1 MSTLSG
7 KVQQIDSIKTDIVNC
22 HSLLK
27 NKLISREITVYQSDK
42 MLDLINKIEGI
53 KGRWAGGEFQS
64 TQIVTSGNMQFLQ
77 ISNLTFKPSTIL
89 IIPSS
94 NTINSAKATIIY
106 NKKMYENEFIEHAHT
121 NTDKCV
127 VGKYSLQGN
136 SSYINQTGF
145 KIRLFC
151 HYSGLTYVDL
161 THHWYAFE

>member
-1 MSTLSG
+1 MSTLSE

-27 NKLISREITVYQSDK
+27 NKLIDREVIVEQSDK
-42 MLDLINKIEGI
+42 MLTLINKIEGI
-53 KGRWAGGEFQS
+53 KGRWAGGQFQS
-64 TQIVTSGNMQFLQ
+64 NQVVISGNMQFLQ
-77 ISNLTFKPSTIL
+77 ISNLAFKPSVIL

-94 NTINSAKATIIY
+94 NTINSTKTTIIY
-106 NKKMYENEFIEHAHT
+106 NEKMYKNEFIEHAHT
-121 NTDKCV
+121 NIDKCV
-127 VGKYSLQGN
+127 VDKYSLEGN

-151 HYSGLTYVDL
+151 YYSGLTYVDL